1 MAKSKIAITL
11 DDGIVGRIDTLV
23 RQREYPNRS
32 QAIEEAVR
40 EKPDRLELK
49 TVQMPKRSWVKISQI
64 RTGVCQ
70 DSCHTLFIPELVQ

>member
-23 RQREYPNRS
+23 HKREYPNRS

-40 EKPDRLELK
+40 EKLIRLE
-49 TVQMPKRSWVKISQI
+49 RSRLAREVSKLDPEFERSLAEEGLSQDH
-64 RTGVCQ
+64 VEW
-70 DSCHTLFIPELVQ
+70 PEY